1 MPRRIRIPDRVII
14 DERVPIPGL
23 RALRGGGD
31 DGVGGGETSQRG
43 VHPARV
49 EEVDSEAGFFALTC
63 ELVVRAQVAESIP
76 RLTEGFVERGSG
88 LGSIGIGRD
97 RRTAEVVA
105 EQEAQCPARAAPR
118 GEARGT
124 GKIIF
129 RDCCT
134 FFLVPQGD
142 DIVIA
147 DVVRGHTVDS
157 GLDLLSIR
165 IVVEAGRRR
174 AGH

>member
-76 RLTEGFVERGSG
+76 RLTEGFIERGGG
-88 LGSIGIGRD
+88 LGSVRVRGDGG
-97 RRTAEVVA
+97 TAEVV
-105 EQEAQCPARAAPR
+105 
-118 GEARGT
+118 GEEEG
-124 GKIIF
+124 
-129 RDCCT
+129 
-134 FFLVPQGD
+134 
-142 DIVIA
+142 
-147 DVVRGHTVDS
+147 
-157 GLDLLSIR
+157 
-165 IVVEAGRRR
+165 
-174 AGH
+174 